1 VTLTFYQYRSLSL
14 LERAEGGG
22 GEDTII
28 ASNIWPQPPEVSFR
42 WTKEAESLVVMEV
55 VRVSGVMG
63 VVVSSA
69 AAAGVVIF
77 SVWRWQD
84 GRNGGRCGGRAVWWV
99 DGRFCIRYG
108 RAPVPYG
115 IVGGAQC
122 GVVGFVAVAAWRQEF
137 SVGWI
142 GEVVGG

>member
-1 VTLTFYQYRSLSL
+1 MTLTFYQYRSLSL
-14 LERAEGGG
+14 LERAEG

-69 AAAGVVIF
+69 AAAAGVVIF
-77 SVWRWQD
+77 SVWR
-84 GRNGGRCGGRAVWWV
+84 
-99 DGRFCIRYG
+99 
-108 RAPVPYG
+108 
-115 IVGGAQC
+115 
-122 GVVGFVAVAAWRQEF
+122 
-137 SVGWI
+137 
-142 GEVVGG
+142 